1 MVNHFL
7 KKKPHGR
14 RRGAATPAAVAV
26 AAIEVKSEEDGGAEV
41 DERQWKQVT
50 GDVGLQV
57 LSLRSVIVYH
67 ACHRGRAS
75 LHFAPPRLRIR
86 RRGARA
92 ATPSASCPNLRIPI
106 SCRNAEQVQP
116 HPRSSVTGLPVPPPL
131 GIPNLPFGIP
141 QSKWEARANSP
152 AQLSFVQEVAAMS
165 RRWQEDI
172 GRLRQAYA
180 MRTEPVRGQW
190 HTLND
195 KAKSEHRDLWMQ
207 HLELERV
214 VSARH
219 EAKIASLR
227 ESHRRLREQQ
237 ISEC

>member
-1 MVNHFL
+1 MS
-7 KKKPHGR
+7 G
-14 RRGAATPAAVAV
+14 RGAATAVESDLST
-26 AAIEVKSEEDGGAEV
+26 IKEDGAAEV
-41 DERQWKQVT
+41 DERQWKQVSGDT
-50 GDVGLQV
+50 GIQV
-57 LSLRSVIVYH
+57 LFLRSVIVYH

-75 LHFAPPRLRIR
+75 LRFAPPRGCMRH
-86 RRGARA
+86 RG
-92 ATPSASCPNLRIPI
+92 PPWGLPI

-116 HPRSSVTGLPVPPPL
+116 HPRSSVTGLPVPPPF

-141 QSKWEARANSP
+141 QSKWEARAHSP
-152 AQLSFVQEVAAMS
+152 AQLSFVQTVAAMS

-180 MRTEPVRGQW
+180 MRTEPVREQW

-195 KAKSEHRDLWMQ
+195 KAKSAHRDLWMQ

-219 EAKIASLR
+219 EAKIASLT

>member
-75 LHFAPPRLRIR
+75 LHFAPPRLCMRH
-86 RRGARA
+86 RGPRA
-92 ATPSASCPNLRIPI
+92 ATPSASCPNVRIPI

-116 HPRSSVTGLPVPPPL
+116 YPRSSVTGLPVPPPV
-131 GIPNLPFGIP
+131 GIPLG
-141 QSKWEARANSP
+141 KWEARAVSP
-152 AQLSFVQEVAAMS
+152 AQLSFVQTVAAMTKK
-165 RRWQEDI
+165 WQDDI

-180 MRTEPVRGQW
+180 MRTEPLRKQW

-195 KAKSEHRDLWMQ
+195 KAKSAHRDLWMQ

-214 VSARH
+214 VGARH
-219 EAKIASLR
+219 EAKIASLT